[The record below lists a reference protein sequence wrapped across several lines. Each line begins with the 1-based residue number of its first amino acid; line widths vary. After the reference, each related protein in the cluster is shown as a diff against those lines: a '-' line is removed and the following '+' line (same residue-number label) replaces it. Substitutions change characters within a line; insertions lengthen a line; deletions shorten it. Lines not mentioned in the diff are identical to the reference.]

1 MWGFQMEWQLQLQ
14 AAESQCVRTS
24 KGKLYCFVIMF
35 LETVS
40 FSVLSVLG
48 AGKVTDED
56 EGKDTFGVTSIL
68 WGLIYYLDTFILL
81 LLLLRLDYLSSLKET
96 RILFPVKGN

>member
-1 MWGFQMEWQLQLQ
+1 MEWQLQLQ
-14 AAESQCVRTS
+14 PAESQCVRTS
-24 KGKLYCFVIMF
+24 KGKLYCFAIMF

-48 AGKVTDED
+48 EGKITDED
-56 EGKDTFGVTSIL
+56 ERKDTFGVTCIL
-68 WGLIYYLDTFILL
+68 RGLIYYLDTFIL

-96 RILFPVKGN
+96 RILFPEKGN